1 VRLYNKRL
9 FLSEYSVLEL
19 SNRDCLSLVTSHSF
33 DTFAKNY
40 GEELQQATLAKKT
53 MICKYGQH
61 LWLAPFP
68 SIGNFSQKL
77 TEYSDRN
84 NLALK

>member
-1 VRLYNKRL
+1 
-9 FLSEYSVLEL
+9 
-19 SNRDCLSLVTSHSF
+19 VTSHSF

-53 MICKYGQH
+53 MICKYGRH

-84 NLALK
+84 NHALK